1 VIGQYPETEEFGML
15 FEKGNPLVGCVN
27 KALGE
32 MKSDGTLKDLQEEHL
47 QQYLDVPTL
56 EE

>member
-1 VIGQYPETEEFGML
+1 MIGQYPETEEFGML

-27 KALGE
+27 EVLGE
-32 MKSDGTLKDLQEEHL
+32 MKGEGTLKDLQEEHL

-56 EE
+56 EK